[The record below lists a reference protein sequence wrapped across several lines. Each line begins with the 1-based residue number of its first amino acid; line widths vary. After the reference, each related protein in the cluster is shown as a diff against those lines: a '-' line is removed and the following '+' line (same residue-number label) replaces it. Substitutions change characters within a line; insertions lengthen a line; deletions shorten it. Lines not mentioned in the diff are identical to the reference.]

1 MWRQKIIEAKKQK
14 NIRTKTISD
23 ITHIHEKAISRMLS
37 GEAKNPCVD
46 DVLAVGAAVGLSA
59 IDLFFESE
67 TVIGSKPLVELQEEN
82 DKKNVEIDLLR
93 AELATANTD
102 NADLRARICSLT
114 AEIDILNLKLK
125 YQEEIL
131 DTHRYY
137 MKERLSERRDAP

>member
-1 MWRQKIIEAKKQK
+1 MWRDKINEAKKAK

-59 IDLFFESE
+59 LDLFFETE
-67 TVIGSKPLVELQEEN
+67 TVLGGKPLVELQEEN
-82 DKKNVEIDLLR
+82 DKKNVEIELLR
-93 AELATANTD
+93 AELAAANTD
-102 NADLRARICSLT
+102 NAALRAEICSLT
-114 AEIDILNLKLK
+114 AEIDILKLKLG

-131 DTHRYY
+131 ETHRYY
-137 MKERLSERRDAP
+137 MKERSPERRDVP

>member
-1 MWRQKIIEAKKQK
+1 MWRDKINEAKKAK

-59 IDLFFESE
+59 LDLFFESE
-67 TVIGSKPLVELQEEN
+67 TVLGGKTLVELQEQA
-82 DKKNVEIDLLR
+82 DKQAVEIELLR
-93 AELATANTD
+93 TELATANTD
-102 NADLRARICSLT
+102 NAALRAEICSLT
-114 AEIDILNLKLK
+114 AEIDILKLKLR

-131 DTHRYY
+131 ETHRYY
-137 MKERLSERRDAP
+137 MKERSSERRDVP